1 MASEMASKRPLAAF
15 GDSDMDADA
24 KRLKTETT
32 VDDAEVSFEDG
43 MDLLVQNALSNIN
56 DLMGQLDGGEDE
68 ADMSGVV
75 PTTEPDAPAADTMD
89 LDVGPAVAEA
99 LAAATAPTF
108 LSDPNKFI
116 RQSNL
121 TTLGT
126 LVCWKRECCDIV
138 AKVADL
144 MFTGNHITFVTI
156 TKTRGRYNS
165 KTPGPQLKPYKIFAS
180 APKQLGG
187 NKEAL
192 FHEPSIIK

>member
-24 KRLKTETT
+24 KRLKTETAI
-32 VDDAEVSFEDG
+32 DDGEVSFEDG

-56 DLMGQLDGGEDE
+56 DLMGQLDGGEEE

-99 LAAATAPTF
+99 LAAAATPTF

-126 LVCWKRECCDIV
+126 LVCWK
-138 AKVADL
+138 
-144 MFTGNHITFVTI
+144 
-156 TKTRGRYNS
+156 TRLLRCGSIGR
-165 KTPGPQLKPYKIFAS
+165 
-180 APKQLGG
+180 
-187 NKEAL
+187 
-192 FHEPSIIK
+192 